1 MFWNKNNKK
10 EQNITQDK
18 KYDLRLN
25 IERQASVNIIKLG
38 CSHYKSDT
46 DVLQTALSLGL
57 RIMEDLSTYE
67 ANYIREVNGRQTIVK
82 LPNHI

>member
-25 IERQASVNIIKLG
+25 IERQASVNIIKLS
-38 CSHYKSDT
+38 CSYYKSDA

-67 ANYIREVNGRQTIVK
+67 ANYIREVNGRQTIIK
-82 LPNHI
+82 LPNNI